1 MDKGGK
7 PEGEVI
13 DEEQSKQGINTMFYA
28 TFLLRTLGR
37 REQL

>member
-7 PEGEVI
+7 REGEVI
-13 DEEQSKQGINTMFYA
+13 DEQPKQGINTMFYA

-37 REQL
+37 HEQL